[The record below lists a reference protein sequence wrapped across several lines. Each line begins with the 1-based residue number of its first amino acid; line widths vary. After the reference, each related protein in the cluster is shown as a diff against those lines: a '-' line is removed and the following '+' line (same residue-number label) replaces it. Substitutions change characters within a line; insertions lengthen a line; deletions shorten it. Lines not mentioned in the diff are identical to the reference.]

1 MSTLLVRNA
10 EMLVTM
16 DEGRR
21 ELKEAGLYAEE
32 GIIRAVGPTTE
43 LPAHADVVLDLSG
56 QIVLPGFVNT
66 HHHLDQTL
74 TRNLPAAQNNNL
86 FPWLQAHY
94 RIWAARTPEA
104 TRYST
109 LIGLAELAM
118 TGCTTVFDHSYVFQ
132 NGCRVDD
139 QIAAAKEI
147 GMRFHAC
154 RGSMSLGESRGGLP
168 PDDCV
173 EDEDAIMRD
182 CRRAIETFHDPSHG
196 AMTRM
201 TLGPCSP
208 FSVTPALLRDT
219 AQLAR
224 AHKVRMHTHLC
235 ETFDEES
242 FILSRFQQRPVD
254 WIERFGWLG
263 NDVWFAHAVHVDD
276 EEIARFAKA
285 GVGVAHCPSSNMRLA
300 SGIAPVKKFLDA
312 GVKVGLGVD
321 GSSSNDSSNM
331 MLEARQALLLARLR
345 MGLLPPEG
353 PNKYR
358 LLPQSHPARAGEW
371 MTAREVIEIA
381 TRGGAAVLG
390 RLDDIGSLEVGKC
403 ADFFS
408 IDLHTVDFAGA
419 LHDPVAAVVFC
430 APQKTR
436 HTVIN
441 GQLVVEDGRV
451 TTVDMGPIV
460 ERHNRFAFNLAAG
473 K

>member
-1 MSTLLVRNA
+1 MFAVFGDAGVA
-10 EMLVTM
+10 E
-16 DEGRR
+16 R
-21 ELKEAGLYAEE
+21 
-32 GIIRAVGPTTE
+32 
-43 LPAHADVVLDLSG
+43 H
-56 QIVLPGFVNT
+56 
-66 HHHLDQTL
+66 
-74 TRNLPAAQNNNL
+74 
-86 FPWLQAHY
+86 
-94 RIWAARTPEA
+94 
-104 TRYST
+104 
-109 LIGLAELAM
+109 
-118 TGCTTVFDHSYVFQ
+118 
-132 NGCRVDD
+132 
-139 QIAAAKEI
+139 
-147 GMRFHAC
+147 
-154 RGSMSLGESRGGLP
+154 GS
-168 PDDCV
+168 
-173 EDEDAIMRD
+173 
-182 CRRAIETFHDPSHG
+182 
-196 AMTRM
+196 
-201 TLGPCSP
+201 
-208 FSVTPALLRDT
+208 
-219 AQLAR
+219 LAR
-224 AHKVRMHTHLC
+224 AYKVRMHTHLC

-263 NDVWFAHAVHVDD
+263 NDVWFAHAVHVND
-276 EEIARFAKA
+276 EEIARFAQA

-312 GVKVGLGVD
+312 GVNVGLGVD

-353 PNKYR
+353 PSKYR

-371 MTAREVIEIA
+371 MTAREVIEIG

-441 GQLVVEDGRV
+441 GQVVVEDGRV
-451 TTVDMGPIV
+451 ATVDMGPIV
-460 ERHNRFAFNLAAG
+460 ERHNRFAFNLAAV

>member
-10 EMLVTM
+10 EVLVTM

-21 ELKEAGLYAEE
+21 ELKEAGLYAED
-32 GIIRAVGPTTE
+32 GIIKKVGPSKE
-43 LPAHADVVLDLSG
+43 LPADADTVLDLSG

-86 FPWLQAHY
+86 FPWLQVHY
-94 RIWAARTPEA
+94 RIWGARTPEA
-104 TRYST
+104 TRYRT
-109 LIGLAELAM
+109 LTGLAELAM
-118 TGCTTVFDHSYVFQ
+118 TGCTTVFDHAYVFQ

-147 GMRFHAC
+147 GVRFHAC
-154 RGSMSLGESRGGLP
+154 RGSMSLGQSKGGLP

-173 EDEDAIMRD
+173 EEEGAIISD
-182 CRRAIETFHDPSHG
+182 SRRAIETYHDSSHG
-196 AMTRM
+196 AMIRM

-208 FSVTPALLRDT
+208 FSVTPALLKDT

-224 AHKVRMHTHLC
+224 AYKVRMHTHLC
-235 ETFDEES
+235 ETSDEEN
-242 FILSRFQQRPVD
+242 FTLSHFQQRPVD
-254 WIERFGWLG
+254 WMEGFGWLG

-276 EEIARFAKA
+276 EEIARFARA

-300 SGIAPVKKFLDA
+300 SGIAPVKKYLDA

-321 GSSSNDSSNM
+321 GSASNDSSNM
-331 MLEARQALLLARLR
+331 MLEARQAFLLARLR

-353 PNKYR
+353 PSKYR
-358 LLPQSHPARAGEW
+358 LLSQSHPVRAREW
-371 MTAREVIEIA
+371 MTAREVIEIG

-390 RLDDIGSLEVGKC
+390 RLDDIGSLEIGKC

-430 APQKTR
+430 GPQKAR

-441 GQLVVEDGRV
+441 GKVVVQDGRV

-460 ERHNRFAFNLAAG
+460 EQQNRFALKLAAG

>member
-1 MSTLLVRNA
+1 MSSLLVRNA
-10 EMLVTM
+10 EVLVTM

-21 ELKEAGLYAEE
+21 ELKDAGLYAED
-32 GIIRAVGPTTE
+32 GIIKKVGLSKE
-43 LPAHADVVLDLSG
+43 LPAHADIVLDLSG

-74 TRNLPAAQNNNL
+74 TRNLPAGQNNNL

-118 TGCTTVFDHSYVFQ
+118 SGCTTVFDHAYVFK

-147 GMRFHAC
+147 GVRFHAC
-154 RGSMSLGESRGGLP
+154 RGSMSLGESKGGLP

-173 EDEDAIMRD
+173 EEEDAILSD
-182 CRRAIETFHDPSHG
+182 SRRAIETFHDSSHG

-208 FSVTPALLRDT
+208 FSVTPALLKDT
-219 AQLAR
+219 ARLAR
-224 AHKVRMHTHLC
+224 AYKVRMHTHLC
-235 ETFDEES
+235 ETLDEEN
-242 FILSRFQQRPVD
+242 FTLSHFQQRPVD
-254 WIERFGWLG
+254 WMEGFGWLG
-263 NDVWFAHAVHVDD
+263 DDVWFAHAVHVDD
-276 EEIARFAKA
+276 EEIAKFAKA
-285 GVGVAHCPSSNMRLA
+285 GVGVAHCPCSNMRLA
-300 SGIAPVKKFLDA
+300 SGIAPVKKYLAA
-312 GVKVGLGVD
+312 GIKVGLGVD
-321 GSSSNDSSNM
+321 GSASNDSSNIM
-331 MLEARQALLLARLR
+331 MEARQAFLLARLR

-353 PNKYR
+353 PSKYR
-358 LLPQSHPARAGEW
+358 LLSQSHPMRASEW
-371 MTAREVIEIA
+371 MTAREVIEIG

-430 APQKTR
+430 APQKAR

-441 GQLVVEDGRV
+441 GKVVVEDGRV
-451 TTVDMGPIV
+451 ATVEMGPII
-460 ERHNRFAFNLAAG
+460 EQHNRFALKLAGG